1 MCDKYSAMTVN
12 ERLVVSGKIDDFDR
26 AVKEENTNE
35 VVFLLREVG
44 LSDES
49 IQPILEKL
57 SLPID

>member
-1 MCDKYSAMTVN
+1 MTVN

-26 AVKEENTNE
+26 AVTEENTDE

-57 SLPID
+57 RLSID

>member
-26 AVKEENTNE
+26 AVREENTDE

-57 SLPID
+57 SLSID